1 MSMELPPD
9 PFVNEDL
16 AAVMKG
22 MYQMY
27 AAALQSGF
35 PEQRAFDIM
44 RVTLLA
50 QFTSAIAKANK

>member
-1 MSMELPPD
+1 MEMPPD

-27 AAALQSGF
+27 AAAVQAGF
-35 PEQRAFDIM
+35 PEHRAFDIM

-50 QFTSAIAKANK
+50 QFQNAIAKAQK